1 MAKRNTGASARSRK
15 KGDDTYNARRRE
27 RRAAERYLKKA
38 ESSSGAT
45 REKNLQLAK
54 QHFERALDT
63 YDPATKQDFSA
74 PMKRIAAAVGADINK
89 RRGEFATGGDR
100 ARKRQI
106 AQFEARREK
115 VIRQSFGATET
126 AMADAERRAEQE
138 ARIIMGSDVG
148 KRIMAGLVDVW
159 SDYVSKDKTAEEN
172 RAAAQKAI
180 FEYFDTD
187 KWADVVAAI
196 EESVGDALYKMGGQD
211 DFYDVVKTTI
221 QDKVMDNTLI
231 V

>member
-1 MAKRNTGASARSRK
+1 MAKRNTSAGARPRK

-38 ESSSGAT
+38 EASSGAT
-45 REKNLQLAK
+45 REKNMQLAK

-89 RRGEFATGGDR
+89 RRSEFITGGDR

-126 AMADAERRAEQE
+126 AMADAESRAEEE
-138 ARIIMGSDVG
+138 ARLIMGSDVG

-159 SDYVSKDKTAEEN
+159 SDVVSKDKTAEEN

-180 FEYFDTD
+180 FEYFNTD
-187 KWADVVAAI
+187 NWADVVAAI
-196 EESVGDALYKMGGQD
+196 ENSVGDALYKMSGQD